1 MMTSLASAS
10 GKDLERDYLE
20 RLATEY
26 RARGY
31 AFIVEPSP
39 DQIPDFLGSY
49 RPDAI
54 ALKGDMKVAI
64 EVKQRPGPDPRIDR
78 PLTEISR
85 LFEGRP
91 DWRFTVAYMAS
102 DPLRAIRIAPPKPAA
117 LRARTDE
124 VRALLEAGQRRG
136 AFVLSWSLLEAA
148 FRLVES
154 ADGESPLSTGSVV
167 QALAMRGLISPETEA
182 RVRRLIPLRHRLV
195 HGDLDADP
203 TNEEVGEVL
212 AALDE
217 AMREAQAA

>member
-1 MMTSLASAS
+1 MTSLASAPRS
-10 GKDLERDYLE
+10 DIERQYLE
-20 RLATEY
+20 QLAAEY
-26 RARGY
+26 AARGY
-31 AFIVEPSP
+31 TFIPDPSP
-39 DQIPDFLGSY
+39 DQLPDFLGSY

-54 ALKGDMKVAI
+54 ARKSGVSAAI
-64 EVKQRPGPDPRIDR
+64 EIRQRSGQGPRADR
-78 PLTEISR
+78 PLTEIRR

-203 TNEEVGEVL
+203 TSEEVGEVL
-212 AALDE
+212 SALDE
-217 AMREAQAA
+217 AMREAEAA